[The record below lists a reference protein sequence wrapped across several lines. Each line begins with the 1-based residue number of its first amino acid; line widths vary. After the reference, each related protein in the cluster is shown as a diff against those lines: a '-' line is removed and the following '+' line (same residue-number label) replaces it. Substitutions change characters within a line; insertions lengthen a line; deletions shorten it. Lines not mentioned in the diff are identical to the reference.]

1 IGIMNFQL
9 QHPRRI
15 KSDLLIGH
23 RENFTV
29 MQSVGGAQNAPG
41 AGKTPDES
49 QSRGK
54 GAAIASVRDLA
65 QAVDLGRRYCRLKAK
80 SVVEREIR
88 RELPAVAHVES
99 QIDVTEAAVRIADA
113 HAIAAG
119 EAKPE
124 IGDGIMAEVVL
135 KGDDAPLTAEFT
147 PIDLAAHDVE
157 TGGDG

>member
-1 IGIMNFQL
+1 VGTQVRRGERIGQIGIMNFQL

-15 KSDLLIGH
+15 KADLLISN
-23 RENFTV
+23 RENLTV
-29 MQSVGGAQNAPG
+29 VHSVGGAQNAPG
-41 AGKTPDES
+41 ATQPPGKS
-49 QSRGK
+49 QSRRK

-65 QAVDLGRRYCRLKAK
+65 QVVDLGRRYCRLKAK

-99 QIDVTEAAVRIADA
+99 QIDVTEAAMRVADA

-135 KGDDAPLTAEFT
+135 K
-147 PIDLAAHDVE
+147 
-157 TGGDG
+157 